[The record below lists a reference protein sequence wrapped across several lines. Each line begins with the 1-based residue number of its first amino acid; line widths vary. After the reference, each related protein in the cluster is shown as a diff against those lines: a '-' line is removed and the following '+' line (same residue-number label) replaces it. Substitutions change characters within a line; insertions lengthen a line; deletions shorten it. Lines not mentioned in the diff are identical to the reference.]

1 MIVEAFEPVTEPHVL
16 LVKEYGSRE
25 PELKCADVGTYTEVA
40 KTPTGVEAIDVTPD
54 TIVDVYNLQGV
65 RVLRDA
71 KVMDIINLPAGIY
84 VAGGR
89 KYVVR

>member
-1 MIVEAFEPVTEPHVL
+1 M
-16 LVKEYGSRE
+16 GSE
-25 PELKCADVGTYTEVA
+25 KKDGTV
-40 KTPTGVEAIDVTPD
+40 GVEAVELTPD

-71 KVMDIINLPAGIY
+71 KVTDIINLPAGIY

-89 KYVVR
+89 KYIVR